1 MLYGPGAYANGMQI
15 AQVPVSAINTWSYVW
30 NPGNK
35 VISGTYTMIAS
46 DKQNIAFDKAT
57 FSVVGGGSVSII
69 SSSTIVP
76 QGGAVTFSGLCT
88 TGANSVILTLYGPG
102 QFSGGMQIATLSLN
116 ADNTYS
122 YKYTFDLSKPIGTYT
137 MVVNDQ
143 QNTASASVSIT
154 LSS

>member
-1 MLYGPGAYANGMQI
+1 
-15 AQVPVSAINTWSYVW
+15 
-30 NPGNK
+30 
-35 VISGTYTMIAS
+35 
-46 DKQNIAFDKAT
+46 
-57 FSVVGGGSVSII
+57 
-69 SSSTIVP
+69 
-76 QGGAVTFSGLCT
+76 
-88 TGANSVILTLYGPG
+88 
-102 QFSGGMQIATLSLN
+102 MQIATLSLN